1 MTIWRGLGAGL
12 GAQPAQP
19 GAEWCLSN
27 PFASWSVRQQPCS
40 QQCASRR
47 GCRGA
52 LTRRVRCRSVQHI
65 ATSKGA
71 PRNLFNFWTG
81 EAPRPAASGG
91 REASQLVGSVGR
103 RTAYAN
109 LTVGCE
115 TYWTAVADSQLL
127 GVEPPMQL
135 TRYWNNNGRGYLER
149 TKAVM
154 FAGVGGILRP
164 ERAAQL
170 QDLRY
175 RLQVLHEAGKKMELP
190 LLTCSVE
197 ETVQGLGAWLKGW
210 NPCGSKWKP
219 GLKRVSSIMASP
231 AAPTAQEEDEKRT
244 RVRHE
249 LVLHVGEA
257 SINC

>member
-1 MTIWRGLGAGL
+1 M
-12 GAQPAQP
+12 
-19 GAEWCLSN
+19 
-27 PFASWSVRQQPCS
+27 
-40 QQCASRR
+40 
-47 GCRGA
+47 
-52 LTRRVRCRSVQHI
+52 QHI

-91 REASQLVGSVGR
+91 REVSQLVGSGVR

-135 TRYWNNNGRGYLER
+135 TRYWNNNGRGDLER

-170 QDLRY
+170 QELRY
-175 RLQVLHEAGKKMELP
+175 RLGVLHQIGEKMDSP

-210 NPCGSKWKP
+210 NPCSSKWKP
-219 GLKRVSSIMASP
+219 GLKRASSIMASP
-231 AAPTAQEEDEKRT
+231 AAPAAREDDEKRT
-244 RVRHE
+244 RVRAE
-249 LVLHVGEA
+249 LLVYSW
-257 SINC
+257 SIRQLLVYAPS